1 MTRLD
6 IELINK
12 KIFETRSQA
21 QNEIKNGIVY
31 VNGKK
36 ITKNSYETKENDII
50 EIRGETL
57 KYVSRGGL
65 KLEKALNEF
74 NISLKNKTM
83 LDIGSS
89 TGGFTDCAL
98 QNNIKEVIDI
108 DVGSNQLAEKI
119 RTNPKVKVFE
129 QCDIRNFENDILNN
143 IDIITIDISF
153 ISITKILEK
162 IESINNAKEVI
173 CLIKPQFECGKEMA
187 DKYKGIILNKE
198 IHKNIIKKIIESFSK
213 INYYLNGLTFSPI
226 KGGNGNIEYL
236 AYFTKTK
243 VNNVVNINKLVEDT
257 FNKLK

>member
-6 IELINK
+6 IELIK
-12 KIFETRSQA
+12 RKFFETRSQA

-36 ITKNSYETKENDII
+36 IAKNSYEIKEDDII
-50 EIRGETL
+50 EIKGETL

-65 KLEKALNEF
+65 KLEKALKEF
-74 NISLKNKTM
+74 NINLTNKIM

-98 QNNIKEVIDI
+98 QNNVKEVIDI
-108 DVGSNQLAEKI
+108 DVGSNQLADKI
-119 RTNPKVKVFE
+119 KNNPKVKVFE
-129 QCDIRNFENDILNN
+129 KCDIRNFENDVLNK

-153 ISITKILEK
+153 ISVTKILEK
-162 IESINNAKEVI
+162 IKSINNAKEVV
-173 CLIKPQFECGKEMA
+173 CLIKPQFECGKEVA

-198 IHKNIIKKIIESFSK
+198 IHKNIIEKIIDSFYE
-213 INYYLNGLTFSPI
+213 INYHINGLTFSPV

-243 VNNVVNINKLVEDT
+243 VNNLINISNLVDET
-257 FNKLK
+257 FSKLK

>member
-6 IELINK
+6 IELIK
-12 KIFETRSQA
+12 RKFFETRSQA

-36 ITKNSYETKENDII
+36 ITKNSHEIKEDDII
-50 EIRGETL
+50 EIKGETL

-65 KLEKALNEF
+65 KLEKALKEF
-74 NISLKNKTM
+74 NINLTNKIM

-98 QNNIKEVIDI
+98 QNNVKEVIDI
-108 DVGSNQLAEKI
+108 DVGKNQLSYKI
-119 RTNPKVKVFE
+119 KNNPKVKVFE
-129 QCDIRNFENDILNN
+129 KCDIRNFENDVLNK

-153 ISITKILEK
+153 ISVTKILEK
-162 IESINNAKEVI
+162 IKSINNAKEIV
-173 CLIKPQFECGKEMA
+173 CLIKPQFECGKEVA

-198 IHKNIIKKIIESFSK
+198 IHKNIIEKIIDSFNE
-213 INYYLNGLTFSPI
+213 INYYINGLTFSPV

-236 AYFTKTK
+236 AYFAKTK
-243 VNNVVNINKLVEDT
+243 VNNLININNLVDET
-257 FNKLK
+257 FSKLK